1 MKTAAFLLSWLLLT
15 PILLSGQAT
24 DDDNLLVSANF
35 AASLD
40 LTITS
45 GSQVNFVVATT
56 GEYTGGVA
64 SPYNYF
70 SDFTVT
76 ASTSFQ
82 VTLSATDFTDGGG
95 NTLDAANFG
104 YRVYDNGTH
113 VAGVDHLLLGQA
125 NSPSPLAI
133 LGEDT
138 EIISPTGAGNAGT
151 AAANTFRL
159 HFELGTPATRALS
172 GLPTLLEQGIA
183 PATYSGV
190 VTLTAMAMP

>member
-1 MKTAAFLLSWLLLT
+1 MKPTLLFTLWFLLAPLMLVAQTS
-15 PILLSGQAT
+15 
-24 DDDNLLVSANF
+24 DDDDIQVTASF
-35 AASLD
+35 ASSLD

-76 ASTSFQ
+76 ASTSFK
-82 VTLSATDFTDGGG
+82 VILSATDFNDGEG
-95 NTLDAANFG
+95 NTLPAENFG
-104 YRVYDNGTH
+104 YRLYDNGTH
-113 VAGVDHLLLGQA
+113 VAGVDHLLLGGVV
-125 NSPSPLAI
+125 SPSALAI
-133 LGEDT
+133 LGQDT
-138 EIISPTGAGNAGT
+138 EIITPMGNGNAGT
-151 AAANTFRL
+151 AAANTFRI

-172 GLPTLLEQGIA
+172 GLPSLLEQGIA